1 MSTNVALLITALG
14 FELYTYTSQLLV
26 QNKNKATFVL
36 KNTLF
41 FSMPCYFVLA
51 ITIVFLIDEGIIA
64 GRFYWWFVGVVI
76 FEHLSQEI
84 FRMYLAIEKTIFANL
99 IYFLRAGTWSWVLS
113 LFLYFE
119 IVGSVTM
126 LTILSAWFFGAL
138 ASVVVG
144 LIYLPS
150 IKNFFS
156 EPLDIGWLKKALKFS
171 GMILLSTVF
180 LKIIEFSDRYFINY
194 FLSKQ
199 DLGVYTFY
207 FQLSNLINV
216 VIFTLFI
223 SFLYPKI
230 MRSVLQKDR
239 LKYEENKRSLNKNIL
254 KVVLTFALG
263 YYFILPYIL
272 EHLQRPQ
279 LRENQLLLLIMLL
292 GVVMINLSYASHY
305 FLITEKRDSLILKI
319 TILTATINV
328 ILNILLLPIVGI
340 YGSSIAL
347 LVSGVLMFLMKNRF
361 ERKILNLWS

>member
-1 MSTNVALLITALG
+1 
-14 FELYTYTSQLLV
+14 
-26 QNKNKATFVL
+26 
-36 KNTLF
+36 
-41 FSMPCYFVLA
+41 
-51 ITIVFLIDEGIIA
+51 
-64 GRFYWWFVGVVI
+64 
-76 FEHLSQEI
+76 
-84 FRMYLAIEKTIFANL
+84 
-99 IYFLRAGTWSWVLS
+99 
-113 LFLYFE
+113 
-119 IVGSVTM
+119 
-126 LTILSAWFFGAL
+126 
-138 ASVVVG
+138 
-144 LIYLPS
+144 
-150 IKNFFS
+150 
-156 EPLDIGWLKKALKFS
+156 
-171 GMILLSTVF
+171 
-180 LKIIEFSDRYFINY
+180 
-194 FLSKQ
+194 
-199 DLGVYTFY
+199 
-207 FQLSNLINV
+207 
-216 VIFTLFI
+216 
-223 SFLYPKI
+223 